1 MRIADRFKYDLFMHQ
16 FSTVKGNL
24 DRVQEQIA
32 KQKRVLRPSDDPVAY
47 SISVDLRAESVLYE
61 QLERNILRVTTFG
74 RVYDTTFS
82 TMKDLLT
89 EAKGIAINH
98 ATGSMDSALRENA
111 TNQVESII
119 EQLVSLGNTVVG
131 DTYVFGGKRS
141 NVAPFRLNPDYSVD
155 FNVPEGS
162 EGGNEIFVDRGD
174 TAQYNISGRE
184 AFYDRSKTVYANPMN
199 GYTGEVSLNT
209 TDLAFVVDATN
220 NTIYRNGTEAITL
233 TQGTY
238 TGATL
243 ASEIQT
249 RLNDAVPPGQ
259 AGYVVA
265 YDASTRRFTIA
276 NNTINDVTLDW
287 SDPGSTAGQMLG
299 FNTDNSTLSANGG
312 RDTSDMDTG
321 KTSFSVE
328 MSADGFSYN
337 YSVDGGTT
345 WSGPVAVNGG
355 TYIDGSTVANTTN
368 RGMRINFSSTENL
381 GSSTF
386 EIKDYSIFDMLK
398 NLKVALEQDNSA
410 WSSGNM
416 AKIDDGLDIIRRNT
430 AYVGTNLQTMDSLTE
445 ANNARQDRTAKIIS
459 ETMDADLAQLATEY
473 NNLST
478 VYQSLMYS
486 FTKIQELGLLNF
498 LK

>member
-1 MRIADRFKYDLFMHQ
+1 MRIADRFKYDLFMYQ
-16 FSTVKGNL
+16 FSTVKSNL
-24 DRVQEQIA
+24 DRVQEQLA
-32 KQKRVLRPSDDPVAY
+32 KQKKVLRPSDDPVAY

-61 QLERNILRVTTFG
+61 QMSRNILRVTTFG

-82 TMKDLLT
+82 TIKDLLT

-162 EGGNEIFVDRGD
+162 EGGNEIFVDRGS
-174 TAQYNISGRE
+174 TAQYNISGKE
-184 AFYDRSKTVYANPMN
+184 AFYNRSKTVYANPMN
-199 GYTGEVSLNT
+199 DYTGEVSLNT

-220 NTIYRNGTEAITL
+220 NTIYRNGTAITL

-243 ASEIQT
+243 ASEIQM
-249 RLNDAVPPGQ
+249 RLNEVETGHI
-259 AGYVVA
+259 VA

-299 FNTDNSTLSANGG
+299 FNTDNSILSANGG

-321 KTSFSVE
+321 KTSFSVK
-328 MSADGFSYN
+328 MSADGLSYN

-368 RGMRINFSSTENL
+368 RGVRINFSSTENL

-410 WSSGNM
+410 WSRGNM
-416 AKIDDGLDIIRRNT
+416 AKIDDGLDIIRRNN

>member
-1 MRIADRFKYDLFMHQ
+1 
-16 FSTVKGNL
+16 
-24 DRVQEQIA
+24 
-32 KQKRVLRPSDDPVAY
+32 
-47 SISVDLRAESVLYE
+47 
-61 QLERNILRVTTFG
+61 
-74 RVYDTTFS
+74 
-82 TMKDLLT
+82 
-89 EAKGIAINH
+89 
-98 ATGSMDSALRENA
+98 
-111 TNQVESII
+111 
-119 EQLVSLGNTVVG
+119 
-131 DTYVFGGKRS
+131 
-141 NVAPFRLNPDYSVD
+141 
-155 FNVPEGS
+155 
-162 EGGNEIFVDRGD
+162 
-174 TAQYNISGRE
+174 
-184 AFYDRSKTVYANPMN
+184 
-199 GYTGEVSLNT
+199 
-209 TDLAFVVDATN
+209 
-220 NTIYRNGTEAITL
+220 
-233 TQGTY
+233 
-238 TGATL
+238 
-243 ASEIQT
+243 
-249 RLNDAVPPGQ
+249 VPPGQ

-265 YDASTRRFTIA
+265 YDASTRRFNIA

-299 FNTDNSTLSANGG
+299 FNTDNSTLSANRG

-321 KTSFSVE
+321 KTSFNVE
-328 MSADGFSYN
+328 ISADGLSYN
-337 YSVDGGTT
+337 YSVDEGMT

-355 TYIDGSTVANTTN
+355 TYIDGSAVANTTN
-368 RGMRINFSSTENL
+368 RGVRINFSSTENL